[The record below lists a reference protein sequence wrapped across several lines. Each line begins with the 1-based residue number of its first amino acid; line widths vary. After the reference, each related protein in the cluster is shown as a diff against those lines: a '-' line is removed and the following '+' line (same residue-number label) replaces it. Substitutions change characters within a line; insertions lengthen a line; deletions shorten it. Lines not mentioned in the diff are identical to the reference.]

1 MFRVTRNFLLPIL
14 SLIFLL
20 VGILTVAGC
29 QPATETPDIQESP
42 TNVRTLELSPDTL
55 AEFFE
60 ITGPVTPVRG
70 ADISAQESGPVVA
83 ILAPKGQSV
92 DAGAPILEQDRKILR
107 AERASATAR
116 LETLAFN
123 LDKVQKLFDAGKVS
137 EIELLNARSDCESAQ
152 AMADISRERYERALI
167 SAPFKGIVADR
178 FVELGQ
184 MVMPGQAVARC
195 IDPYTLKL
203 EGYLT
208 AEQVGWAEVGT
219 PAAVRLGVTEIM
231 AQGTVTWVGL
241 EADIRTG
248 KFKVDV
254 EIPNPDL
261 AFRSGVIGRARLEK
275 NIVND
280 VVTIPRDAVIKG
292 RHGPEVFVVEGDRAH
307 RLPVTLGPD
316 QGRMVVV
323 TSGLTAGQNLVVR
336 GHRDLVEGGL
346 VQVVERATAFDGSLA
361 ADPGIVRSAQGG
373 GQ

>member
-1 MFRVTRNFLLPIL
+1 MSRLTQIYAHGYLCAMC
-14 SLIFLL
+14 LL
-20 VGILTVAGC
+20 VGIMGLAGC
-29 QPATETPDIQESP
+29 QPAVESAVIQESP
-42 TNVRTLELSPDTL
+42 TNVRVLELAPDTL

-92 DAGAPILEQDRKILR
+92 AAGAPILEQERKILR
-107 AERASATAR
+107 AEMASAVAR
-116 LETLAFN
+116 LETLEFN
-123 LDKVQKLFDAGKVS
+123 LDKVQKLFAAGKVS
-137 EIELLNARSDCESAQ
+137 EIELLNARSDFESAR
-152 AMADISRERYERALI
+152 AMADISRERHARAMI

-178 FVELGQ
+178 YVELGQ

-208 AEQVGWAEVGT
+208 AEQVGWAQVDT

-248 KFKVDV
+248 KFKVEV

-261 AFRSGVIGRARLEK
+261 AFRSGVIGRAQLSK

-307 RLPVTLGPD
+307 RLAVTLGPD

-323 TSGLTAGQNLVVR
+323 TSGLTAGQDLVIR

-346 VQVVERATAFDGSLA
+346 VKVLERATSADGSLA
-361 ADPGIVRSAQGG
+361 ADPGIVRSAQAG

>member
-1 MFRVTRNFLLPIL
+1 MFRLTNNLSHQNLCSMCLLA
-14 SLIFLL
+14 
-20 VGILTVAGC
+20 GIVVAAGC
-29 QPATETPDIQESP
+29 QPAMESAEIQESP
-42 TNVRTLELSPDTL
+42 TNVRILELAPDTL

-92 DAGAPILEQDRKILR
+92 AAGAPILEQDRKILR
-107 AERASATAR
+107 AEMASAVAR
-116 LETLAFN
+116 LETLEFN
-123 LDKVQKLFDAGKVS
+123 LDKVQKLFAAGKVS
-137 EIELLNARSDCESAQ
+137 EIELLNARSDFESAR
-152 AMADISRERYERALI
+152 AMADINRERHARALI

-178 FVELGQ
+178 YVELGQ

-208 AEQVGWAEVGT
+208 AEQVGWAQVGT

-248 KFKVDV
+248 KFKVEV
-254 EIPNPDL
+254 EIPNPEL
-261 AFRSGVIGRARLEK
+261 TFRSGVIGRARLSK

-346 VQVVERATAFDGSLA
+346 VKVVERATSADGSLA
-361 ADPGIVRSAQGG
+361 ADPGIVRNGQAG